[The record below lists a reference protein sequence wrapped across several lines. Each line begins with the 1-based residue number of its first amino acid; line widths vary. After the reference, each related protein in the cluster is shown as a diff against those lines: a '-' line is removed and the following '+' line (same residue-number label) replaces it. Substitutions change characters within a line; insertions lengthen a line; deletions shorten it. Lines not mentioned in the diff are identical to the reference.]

1 VKIKLKIFLTYIIFL
16 ILITGV
22 VTLFYYWGIL
32 NINIEEN
39 KILILILISAAVL
52 IPLIYTI
59 FISVT
64 ISENIK
70 QIAVNLKNFF
80 SYTVFPDKL
89 KLKINKKDEFG
100 SVYKAL
106 SVLLETYFKNTE
118 FAENLKLGNLKA
130 KSEVQQN
137 EQLGVLLVDIKENLL
152 TYEKERRLNMLE
164 LERNNWYQSG
174 VTDFTLLLQQDYKST
189 EEMAYP
195 VIKKLAEHLRAE
207 QAGIFVLKE
216 KGDKELLIL
225 EAAYAYDKKK
235 QLDTEVEIGE
245 SLVGKCAKEQKLI
258 RIDDLPEGYT
268 YISSGLGEDTPSSLI
283 LMPLI
288 YEKRLFGVVEI
299 ASLKRITDYRVNFLN
314 VIAER
319 IAAEISNINTKILTT
334 KLAEDS
340 QKQTEELA
348 IKEKQSEKT
357 ISALSKEK
365 EQLNFKLNKL
375 SENLD
380 LINTIIPKVIFN
392 PDGKI
397 SEINK
402 AAKTL
407 YGFKEE
413 LNSDK
418 KTANIFEKNEKFQEI
433 FKKVLSG
440 ETMINRYFRNN
451 NTEELFEKFIPV
463 KNSENKVETIILIA
477 ELIKTP

>member
-1 VKIKLKIFLTYIIFL
+1 
-16 ILITGV
+16 
-22 VTLFYYWGIL
+22 
-32 NINIEEN
+32 
-39 KILILILISAAVL
+39 
-52 IPLIYTI
+52 
-59 FISVT
+59 
-64 ISENIK
+64 
-70 QIAVNLKNFF
+70 
-80 SYTVFPDKL
+80 
-89 KLKINKKDEFG
+89 
-100 SVYKAL
+100 
-106 SVLLETYFKNTE
+106 
-118 FAENLKLGNLKA
+118 
-130 KSEVQQN
+130 
-137 EQLGVLLVDIKENLL
+137 
-152 TYEKERRLNMLE
+152 RLNMLE

-174 VTDFTLLLQQDYKST
+174 VTDFTLLLQQDFKST

-235 QLDTEVEIGE
+235 QLDTEIEIGE

-288 YEKRLFGVVEI
+288 YEKKIFGVIEM

-348 IKEKQSEKT
+348 IKEKQSEKI

-375 SENLD
+375 SENFE
-380 LINTIIPKVIFN
+380 LINTIIPKIIFN
-392 PDGKI
+392 TEGTI

-407 YGFKEE
+407 YGFKVE

-477 ELIKTP
+477 VLIKTP